1 MALPYRK
8 IEKLQR
14 DEGLMVLGWWQ
25 VQCARRHR
33 SIFTPV
39 PTDALVQYMARQV
52 HIYAQGEQYH
62 SKHSYAEAQRFVKAA
77 DLAPW
82 PGGYGPFSKQMQELI

>member
-1 MALPYRK
+1 MALPYKK
-8 IEKLQR
+8 IERLQR

-25 VQCARRHR
+25 VGCAREHR

-39 PTDALVQYMARQV
+39 PGDVLVQYMRRCI
-52 HIYAQGEQYH
+52 HIYTQDEDYH
-62 SKHSYAEAQRFVKAA
+62 TACSYDEAARFVKAA

-82 PGGYGPFSKQMQELI
+82 PGGYGPFAPAMKELI